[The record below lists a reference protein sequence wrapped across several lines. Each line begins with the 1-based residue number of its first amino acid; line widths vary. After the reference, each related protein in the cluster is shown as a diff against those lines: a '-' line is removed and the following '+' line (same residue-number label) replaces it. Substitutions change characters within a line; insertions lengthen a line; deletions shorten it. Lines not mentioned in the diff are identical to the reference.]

1 MPKKAPRTEA
11 APSTLAECIEYF
23 SDPDICLAYMVTM
36 RWPDG
41 EIKCPMCGS
50 GAVRFIQRR
59 RGWQCGSHHLR
70 RTFSVKT
77 GTVMEDSPIP
87 LNKWLTAIWLLVNC
101 KNGISS
107 YEVARDLDLTQ
118 KSAWFLL
125 QRIRLALQEGTL
137 LKLGGSG
144 KEVEVDE
151 TFIGGAARKMNA
163 KQLAKSRVQK
173 GRPRNPNNPPP
184 RTYSHTPKAIV
195 MGMLE
200 RGGKVVA
207 KVVKGRHKPDLLPL
221 IADHI
226 APKTAI
232 HTDELATYGALG
244 RPETAMDYE
253 HQVIDHTA
261 AYVAGN
267 VHVNGIENFWSLLK
281 RGLRGTYISVEPFH
295 LFRYL
300 DEQMFR
306 FNEREGTDQSRFLL
320 ALRRLAGKRLTYNE
334 LIGAELEAH
343 SPA

>member
-1 MPKKAPRTEA
+1 MPKKAPRSEA
-11 APSTLAECIEYF
+11 VPATLAEAIEYF
-23 SDPDICLAYMVTM
+23 ADPDVALAYMVTM

-41 EIKCPMCGS
+41 EIACPECGS
-50 GAVRFIQRR
+50 RAVRFLAKR

-101 KNGISS
+101 KNGVSS

-137 LKLGGSG
+137 LKIGGSG
-144 KEVEVDE
+144 KTVEVDE
-151 TFIGGAARKMNA
+151 TFIGVKARSMNA
-163 KQLAKSRVQK
+163 KTR
-173 GRPRNPNNPPP
+173 R
-184 RTYSHTPKAIV
+184 KAAIGGVGPHGAYKYTGKALV

-207 KVVKGRHKPDLLPL
+207 KVVRDRSRNTLLPHV
-221 IADHI
+221 ATHVN
-226 APKTAI
+226 PCTKVM
-232 HTDELATYGALG
+232 TDEHHSYEGLV
-244 RPETAMDYE
+244 RPRYE
-253 HQVIDHTA
+253 HEVIDHTA
-261 AYVAGN
+261 AYVDGLIHTN
-267 VHVNGIENFWSLLK
+267 NIENFWSLLK
-281 RGLRGTYISVEPFH
+281 RGLKGTYISVEPFH

-300 DEQMFR
+300 DEQAYR
-306 FNEREGTDQSRFLL
+306 FNARHDTDQNRFLE
-320 ALRRLAGKRLTYNE
+320 ALRRLAGKRLTYRQ
-334 LIGAELEAH
+334 LIGEGQLEAH